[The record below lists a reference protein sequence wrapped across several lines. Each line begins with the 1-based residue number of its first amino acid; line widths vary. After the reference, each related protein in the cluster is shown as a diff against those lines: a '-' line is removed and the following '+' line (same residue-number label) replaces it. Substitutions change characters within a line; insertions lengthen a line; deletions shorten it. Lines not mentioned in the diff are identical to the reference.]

1 MSARCEIVGVAME
14 SVHHQHQLSLRN
26 PCPIHT
32 TLHFLGFAPCR
43 WHTPCDF
50 TIFSHPG
57 TLQKRRL
64 CLRPVLV
71 EVAEATETL
80 AEEDVE
86 DMISLQ
92 TFSNEEVDGWMG
104 TTDPAD
110 RNETI
115 DANRMANV
123 KIYQPPLVNRKK
135 KTQQITTSPV
145 HGEGPRC

>member
-1 MSARCEIVGVAME
+1 M
-14 SVHHQHQLSLRN
+14 
-26 PCPIHT
+26 
-32 TLHFLGFAPCR
+32 
-43 WHTPCDF
+43 
-50 TIFSHPG
+50 
-57 TLQKRRL
+57 
-64 CLRPVLV
+64 V

-135 KTQQITTSPV
+135 KTQQIAAANT
-145 HGEGPRC
+145 RK